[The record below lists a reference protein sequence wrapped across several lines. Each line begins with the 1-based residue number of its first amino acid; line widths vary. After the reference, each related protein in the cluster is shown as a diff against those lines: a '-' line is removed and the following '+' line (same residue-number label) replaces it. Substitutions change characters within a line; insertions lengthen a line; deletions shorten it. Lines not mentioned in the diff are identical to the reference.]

1 MTRPD
6 IKSDARRV
14 ESAICGGGVAIVQGD
29 VGYGMLAATPDAT
42 RRTVSMKHRAA
53 HKRHGMIGNAQFRRD
68 AMKLDERHHDMVDA
82 ITVDFDLPLGVIG
95 PVRKDHPIIAGIEP
109 DTLCASMVGDTMAI
123 QASRSPPLSAGK
135 AAAWAL
141 NPNSKSRT
149 IPSERQLFSTP
160 PYSIG
165 PPP

>member
-14 ESAICGGGVAIVQGD
+14 EIAICGGGVAIVQGD

-53 HKRHGMIGNAQFRRD
+53 HKRHGMIGNAEFRRD
-68 AMKLDERHHDMVDA
+68 AMKLDERQHDMVDA

-95 PVRKDHPIIAGIEP
+95 PTRKDHPIIAGIEP
-109 DTLCASMVGDTMAI
+109 DTHESLDALPIRPMLYDLFRV
-123 QASRSPPLSAGK
+123 
-135 AAAWAL
+135 AAAAVRL
-141 NPNSKSRT
+141 PETTTVPDRVKLR
-149 IPSERQLFSTP
+149 P
-160 PYSIG
+160 PDNGSL
-165 PPP
+165 

>member
-53 HKRHGMIGNAQFRRD
+53 HKRHGMIGNAEFRRD
-68 AMKLDERHHDMVDA
+68 AMKLDERQHDIVDA
-82 ITVDFDLPLGVIG
+82 MTVAFDLPLRVSVPARKTH
-95 PVRKDHPIIAGIEP
+95 PVMPRAE
-109 DTLCASMVGDTMAI
+109 
-123 QASRSPPLSAGK
+123 
-135 AAAWAL
+135 
-141 NPNSKSRT
+141 
-149 IPSERQLFSTP
+149 
-160 PYSIG
+160 
-165 PPP
+165 

>member
-1 MTRPD
+1 MTRPA

-29 VGYGMLAATPDAT
+29 VGYGMLAATPDAA

-53 HKRHGMIGNAQFRRD
+53 HKRHGMIGNAEFRRD
-68 AMKLDERHHDMVDA
+68 AMKLDKRQHDMVDA

-109 DTLCASMVGDTMAI
+109 DTLRASMVGDTMAMLHNNG
-123 QASRSPPLSAGK
+123 ALATELEFGSHPALRSPM
-135 AAAWAL
+135 
-141 NPNSKSRT
+141 R
-149 IPSERQLFSTP
+149 SEP
-160 PYSIG
+160 CGMPG
-165 PPP
+165 EV

>member
-6 IKSDARRV
+6 INSDARRV

-29 VGYGMLAATPDAT
+29 VGYGMLEATPDAT

-53 HKRHGMIGNAQFRRD
+53 HKRHGMIGNAEFRRD
-68 AMKLDERHHDMVDA
+68 AMKLDERQHDMVDA

-109 DTLCASMVGDTMAI
+109 DTLRCARPGSLGRRRTPTRAL
-123 QASRSPPLSAGK
+123 SPRRC
-135 AAAWAL
+135 L
-141 NPNSKSRT
+141 NLR
-149 IPSERQLFSTP
+149 R
-160 PYSIG
+160 
-165 PPP
+165 